1 MLLTKLTRK
10 QVLDT
15 VTRIFP
21 IKDVNPLKLTTKEL
35 EAAIADSGATSPT
48 LKALAMVDKSENIDN
63 IRTTAWGVLNGITE
77 YLDYGMF
84 YRSRGVS
91 AADNRATSILLDGPA
106 AQKKSKAAEI
116 LVALSN

>member
-1 MLLTKLTRK
+1 
-10 QVLDT
+10 V
-15 VTRIFP
+15 F
-21 IKDVNPLKLTTKEL
+21 
-35 EAAIADSGATSPT
+35 
-48 LKALAMVDKSENIDN
+48 
-63 IRTTAWGVLNGITE
+63 NGIAE